1 MIGIEKRFSFLM
13 ATIKDIAK
21 KLNISVSTV
30 SYVMNDGPRNVP
42 DAVKARVLAAADEL
56 GYRPNR
62 IARMLVTQKSHTIGV
77 VPDQMHIDA
86 MVGPFLRNVFNTILN
101 VAEEQSQDV
110 LFMTTH
116 SERVPEIYANSV
128 TDGRVDG
135 VIMIGA
141 DQRKPLID
149 ILLKR
154 EFPHV
159 LINTHCSTESAVF
172 TIDNAAGIDLL
183 TNHLYQL
190 GHRKFGLIGG
200 LPGNGDSQ
208 IRESAFDKFVQNS
221 DAFSKPEWREW
232 GNFNLEGGFQAA
244 KKILSQKDKP
254 TAIVALNDES
264 ALGALRCA
272 QELGLK
278 IPSDLSITGFDNTEW
293 VQLTEIPITTIAQN
307 EQAIAQAATR
317 SLLKQ
322 IAGEPAQSQVFP
334 PELVVRASTS
344 HPKKDSFQ

>member
-1 MIGIEKRFSFLM
+1 M

-30 SYVMNDGPRNVP
+30 SYVMNDGPRKVP
-42 DAVKARVLAAADEL
+42 DHVKAKVLATASEI

-62 IARMLVTQKSHTIGV
+62 IARMLVTQKSNTIGV

-101 VAEEQSQDV
+101 VAEEKSQDV

-116 SERVPEIYANSV
+116 SERDPELYANSV

-159 LINTHCSTESAVF
+159 LINTHCSPESATF
-172 TIDNAAGIDLL
+172 TIDNAAGI
-183 TNHLYQL
+183 TMIMQHLYDL
-190 GHRKFGLIGG
+190 GHRKFGLVAGI
-200 LPGNGDSQ
+200 PGNGDSQ
-208 IRESAFDKFVQNS
+208 LRESAFDQFLLAA
-221 DAFSKPEWREW
+221 DAVSLPAWRAN
-232 GNFNLEGGFQAA
+232 GFFNLEGGFQAA
-244 KKILSQKDKP
+244 QQILTSGPRP
-254 TAIVALNDES
+254 TALIALNDES

-272 QELGLK
+272 QEHGIK
-278 IPSDLSITGFDNTEW
+278 VPDELSITGFDNTEW

-307 EQAIAQAATR
+307 EQVIAQAATR
-317 SLLKQ
+317 SLLQQ
-322 IAGEPAQSQVFP
+322 IAGEPVENKIFP
-334 PELVVRASTS
+334 PELIIRASTT
-344 HPKKDSFQ
+344 HPKKD